1 MHTFTSLNWLA
12 SLAPEPESSHPV
24 TVSEERRLK
33 NKCWQPIHLGYQ
45 RDPVTDI
52 GDLTTH
58 VCVYAPHLIS
68 QTERKTPPKFAI

>member
-12 SLAPEPESSHPV
+12 SLPPEPESSHPV
-24 TVSEERRLK
+24 TDSEERLK

-68 QTERKTPPKFAI
+68 QTERKTLPKFAI

>member
-12 SLAPEPESSHPV
+12 SPEPESSHPV
-24 TVSEERRLK
+24 RDSQRRGGQTTK
-33 NKCWQPIHLGYQ
+33 RGSHFHLGYQ

-68 QTERKTPPKFAI
+68 QTERKTLPNFAI